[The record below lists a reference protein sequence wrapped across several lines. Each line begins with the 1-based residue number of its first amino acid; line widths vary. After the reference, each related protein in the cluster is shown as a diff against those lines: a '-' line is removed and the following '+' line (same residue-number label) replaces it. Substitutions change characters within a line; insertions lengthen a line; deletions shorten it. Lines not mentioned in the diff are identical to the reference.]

1 MTSITTSAFYER
13 SSRTLSDLRS
23 QAESL
28 QSAIGTGLRLERG
41 SDDPVG
47 AAQMRSLSRESRFA
61 EISAAAG
68 ARVSSDL
75 ALTDSGLSDFSAYVT
90 RIKELAVQG
99 ATGTLTPG
107 QRAGIGVE
115 VKELY
120 GELIRLANSRDSA
133 GDALFGGETAGAAY
147 VLDAAGLPVY
157 AGTANAGELALG
169 DGQSVV
175 RGVTGPEFL
184 NFNGPAGPT
193 NLFTLV
199 RELGEA
205 LQGNVADPAG
215 AARDALGGL
224 DAGLESITTAQT
236 VVGSRMNWID
246 LIGDRRIERSEARSE
261 EQAEIG
267 GADLATTVT
276 ALQEIMTVLEASQA
290 AFSRLAGLSLFA
302 MLR

>member
-1 MTSITTSAFYER
+1 MTTITTSAFYER
-13 SSRTLSDLRS
+13 STRSLNDLRS
-23 QAESL
+23 RAESL
-28 QSAIGTGLRLERG
+28 QGAIGTGQRLERG

-47 AAQMRSLSRESRFA
+47 AAQLRSLARESRFA

-75 ALTDSGLSDFSAYVT
+75 ALTDSGLSDFAAYVT
-90 RIKELAVQG
+90 RVKELAVQ
-99 ATGTLTPG
+99 AASDTLTPA
-107 QRAGIGVE
+107 QRAGIGTEINE
-115 VKELY
+115 VY
-120 GELIRLANSRDSA
+120 GELVRLANSRDSA
-133 GDALFGGETAGAAY
+133 GHALFGGEATGQAY
-147 VLDAAGLPVY
+147 ALNAAGLPAYV
-157 AGTANAGELALG
+157 GTAQAGELALG
-169 DGQSVV
+169 EGQSVV

-184 NFNGPAGPT
+184 NFNGPGGPT
-193 NLFTLV
+193 SLFTLV

-205 LQGNVADPAG
+205 LQGNVPDPAQ
-215 AARDALGGL
+215 AARDALGSL

-246 LIGDRRIERSEARSE
+246 LIGDRRTQRSEQRSE
-261 EQAEIG
+261 QQAQVG

-290 AFSRLAGLSLFA
+290 AFTRLAGLSLFA

>member
-1 MTSITTSAFYER
+1 MTTITTSAFYER
-13 SSRTLSDLRS
+13 STRALNDLRS
-23 QAESL
+23 RAESL
-28 QSAIGTGLRLERG
+28 QGSVGTGQRLERG

-47 AAQMRSLSRESRFA
+47 ASQLRSLSRESRFA

-75 ALTDSGLSDFSAYVT
+75 ALTDSGLSDFGAYVT

-99 ATGTLTPG
+99 ATGTLTPA

-115 VKELY
+115 IKELY

-133 GDALFGGETAGAAY
+133 GDALFGGEAAGAAY

-157 AGTANAGELALG
+157 AGTAQAGELALG

-184 NFNGPAGPT
+184 NFNGPSGPT

-205 LQGNVADPAG
+205 LQGNVPDPAQ

-246 LIGDRRIERSEARSE
+246 LIGERRTQRSEQRT
-261 EQAEIG
+261 EQQADVG

-290 AFSRLAGLSLFA
+290 AFTRLAGLSLFA